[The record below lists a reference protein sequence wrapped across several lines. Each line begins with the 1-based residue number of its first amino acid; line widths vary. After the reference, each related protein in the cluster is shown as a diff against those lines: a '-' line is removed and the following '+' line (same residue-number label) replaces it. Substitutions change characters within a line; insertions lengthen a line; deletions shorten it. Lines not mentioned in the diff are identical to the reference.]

1 MPVIVIFA
9 AFVVDVPRL
18 AMGGVQKLGL
28 ELCDPLQVE
37 PAASEDHVQGHVRTL
52 GAVDGG
58 EGVQPA
64 DPRLNVPQ
72 LGLAHQVGLV
82 QDDLVG
88 KGDLF
93 DGLPGVPEAQ
103 GQVEGIDH
111 RRHAVQFGTGPDI
124 VVDEE
129 GLGDGPRVGEACGFN
144 DDGVE
149 AALAL
154 HEAGQ
159 HPDEVAAHR
168 AADASVVHLED
179 FLVGADDE
187 VVVDSHFAELVDD
200 DRIAPAMVLR
210 EYAVQER
217 GLAGAEIAGEDGD
230 RGLLIHG
237 PFSNPSSRPG
247 EQAAQLGQSA

>member
-1 MPVIVIFA
+1 M
-9 AFVVDVPRL
+9 
-18 AMGGVQKLGL
+18 
-28 ELCDPLQVE
+28 
-37 PAASEDHVQGHVRTL
+37 
-52 GAVDGG
+52 DGS

-103 GQVEGIDH
+103 GQVEGVDH
-111 RRHAVQFGTGPDI
+111 RRHAVQFGTGADVI
-124 VVDEE
+124 VDEE
-129 GLGDGPRVGEACGFN
+129 GLGDGPRVGEAGGLY

-168 AADASVVHLED
+168 AADASIVHLED

-187 VVVDSHFAELVDD
+187 VVVDSHLAELIDD
-200 DRIAPAMVLR
+200 DRITPAMVLR
-210 EYAVQER
+210 EDAVQKR
-217 GLAGAEIAGEDGD
+217 GLAGAEIAGEDSDG
-230 RGLLIHG
+230 GLLGHG
-237 PFSNPSSRPG
+237 RFSNPSGRPG
-247 EQAAQLGQSA
+247 EQAAQLGQVAFIMLQSYTWASRIRERTFPANLPTELRHSQPANRPRAK